1 METNKIQEK
10 LNAEQTKA
18 ILEHIDAIC
27 KISGAGSIISIM
39 NGMEESMADTLKRV
53 GEENN
58 IPVKDV
64 DAVKAAMPQVVA
76 NTISDLCSATLNK
89 LKPYA
94 ENPDTLYKEMQAYM
108 KTGKE
113 KSNDSK

>member
-27 KISGAGSIISIM
+27 KISGAGSIISTM
-39 NGMEESMADTLKRV
+39 NDMEESMADTLKRV
-53 GEENN
+53 GEENS
-58 IPVKDV
+58 IPVKDM

-76 NTISDLCSATLNK
+76 NTISDLCSVTLNK

-94 ENPDTLYKEMQAYM
+94 ENPDTLYKEMHAYM